1 MAIKFFFKPVTQ
13 DVGLTLAKMA
23 VKQYIGVGGVKG
35 EAVSFASQ
43 YFKDNLTLPV
53 NPESLE
59 ISTDS
64 DNKKTNVIKLGQI
77 VIPKGVNLST
87 LTIESF
93 FPGTPIADILTGH
106 VPSYIVSPLN
116 SIFGKFTAK
125 QYFQYFET
133 LQITQIPT
141 RLVISE
147 CGIDMDVLVES
158 IKKRFESADNDLH
171 YTLNLTEYR
180 KTSATRLKVPA
191 KIADALDTAKKVI
204 PQPKPRQKTGLA
216 IGDTVIV
223 SGKYFYDSFGSGP
236 TGTFNNFKGKISHI
250 ASNKNATNKYHITTT
265 DGKWRG
271 WVKADQIQGVE

>member
-23 VKQYIGVGGVKG
+23 LKQYMGLGGAG
-35 EAVSFASQ
+35 AEAVSFAKE
-43 YFKDNLTLPV
+43 YFKHNMTLPV
-53 NPESLE
+53 NPQKLE
-59 ISTDS
+59 ITTDS
-64 DNKKTNVIKLGQI
+64 DNKKTNVVKLGQI

-93 FPGTPIADILTGH
+93 FPGSPISDLLSGH
-106 VPSYIVSPLN
+106 VPSYIINPLN
-116 SIFGKFTAK
+116 SIFGKFTSQ
-125 QYFQYFET
+125 QYLQYFET
-133 LQITQIPT
+133 LQKTQIPT

-147 CGIDMDVLVES
+147 CGIDMDVVVES

-171 YTLNLTEYR
+171 YTLNLIEYR
-180 KTSATRLKVPA
+180 KTSATRLTT
-191 KIADALDTAKKVI
+191 KISNTVDTVKKVI

-223 SGKYFYDSFGSGP
+223 TGKYFYDSFGAGP